1 MVSEKDNFVIYLYF
15 IKNFDVHIHFLF
27 KQFIFSDYRSYT
39 TFQLNFDIGSGVKI
53 HDNKIKGTWVS
64 RHLTSGQ

>member
-1 MVSEKDNFVIYLYF
+1 MVNDRNNFTIVTILIFIITYLFF
-15 IKNFDVHIHFLF
+15 IESKFDL
-27 KQFIFSDYRSYT
+27 SDYRSYT

-53 HDNKIKGTWVS
+53 HDNKIKGTWFS